1 MGSINKVKK
10 EVSNE
15 YLKKIIKIDKNHLGK
30 YGKRKMSLKELD
42 VLCER

>member
-30 YGKRKMSLKELD
+30 YGKKMSLKELD